1 MLTFINELPTDK
13 KVAGVHTIPITEQ
26 GNIMMAWDE
35 DEQILTTIGGRV
47 EENESLEEALAREVM
62 EESGITLYEEKI
74 PLACWY
80 WESTNSYT
88 VWYLSKVNQ
97 FVSNTF
103 TLEKTGYVISNFETM
118 KQMVGK
124 FESPSSIRMQ
134 LLNEAEKRI
143 KQFSWV

>member
-13 KVAGVHTIPITEQ
+13 KIAGVHTIPITEQ

-47 EENESLEEALAREVM
+47 EGNESLEEALAREVM
-62 EESGITLYEEKI
+62 EESGIMVREEKI
-74 PLACWY
+74 PFASWY
-80 WESTNSYT
+80 WNSTNTYT
-88 VWYLSKVNQ
+88 VWYLSRVDQ

-118 KQMVGK
+118 KQMVRKMEGAT
-124 FESPSSIRMQ
+124 SIRMQ
-134 LLNEAEKRI
+134 LLIEAEKRVN
-143 KQFSWV
+143 QFSCV

>member
-88 VWYLSKVNQ
+88 VWFLSKVNQ

-103 TLEKTGYVISNFETM
+103 TLEKTGLCN
-118 KQMVGK
+118 K
-124 FESPSSIRMQ
+124 
-134 LLNEAEKRI
+134 
-143 KQFSWV
+143 

>member
-1 MLTFINELPTDK
+1 MLTFINELPTGK
-13 KVAGVHTIPITEQ
+13 KIAGVHTIPITE

-62 EESGITLYEEKI
+62 EESGITLHEEKI
-74 PLACWY
+74 PFACWY
-80 WESTNSYT
+80 WDSTNTYT
-88 VWYLSKVNQ
+88 VRYLSRVDQ

-118 KQMVGK
+118 KQMVRKMEG
-124 FESPSSIRMQ
+124 PSSIRTQ
-134 LLNEAEKRI
+134 LLIEAEKRAN
-143 KQFSWV
+143 QLNCV